1 MGGLGYP
8 KRNDYRSGKEPAV
21 MKQSFTASVWQEG
34 EWYIAQCI
42 QVDVASQGATEDEA
56 LDNLRDALELHFTPP
71 VATIVPHVRNIEID
85 IRAA

>member
-1 MGGLGYP
+1 
-8 KRNDYRSGKEPAV
+8 

-34 EWYIAQCI
+34 EWFIAQCI

-71 VATIVPHVRNIEID
+71 VATVVPNVRNIEID

>member
-1 MGGLGYP
+1 
-8 KRNDYRSGKEPAV
+8 
-21 MKQSFTASVWQEG
+21 MKQSFTASIWQEG

-56 LDNLRDALELHFTPP
+56 LANLRDALELHFSAP
-71 VATIVPHVRNIEID
+71 VATDLPQMRNVEID

>member
-1 MGGLGYP
+1 
-8 KRNDYRSGKEPAV
+8 

-71 VATIVPHVRNIEID
+71 VATVLPNVRNIEID